1 MFYIF
6 KKLRSA
12 LKALRSETSPHEI
25 ALGAAFGVLLGFPPF
40 GLNILL
46 PLLPLI
52 LLRNAIGNAL
62 LFALLSRLL
71 AWPLA
76 QTSFDLGVA
85 LLRDSDS
92 LRGFM
97 TWATNAPFFGLMGLN
112 RYYVFG
118 SLVLALPI
126 SVAIYIAMRLFVVKF
141 RSLVVAKVSGASA
154 VQKHEGK
161 LWFKIGRWIFLGG
174 AVKAIV
180 PPKGLWKIVRKA
192 GVIGLPAFLIVLT
205 VLGVLGAQFG
215 FGGAIASS
223 LSAATGQPARVESS
237 WANPFLQRVGLE
249 GLLVEEEKP
258 ELPPLL
264 SVDAMHFDLNTLS
277 LVSGRVH
284 IPELKI
290 GGVALH
296 LIRKPDGSLGIADAP
311 IVTGRPA
318 DSTEPPTEAENEY
331 VKWVQEQ
338 AANADW
344 LEIGSKTVE
353 FVKKRMEESARKAKK
368 PELPFDASARESYEV
383 AQPFF
388 RLDKIAFSDFRIEIE
403 DQRPGH
409 EAKVPTIHTAS
420 FELTNLSSNRAL
432 RAEDLLASLVG
443 SIGGQENGTF
453 SLSSNWMAPGKGS
466 ATGDLRSNIAFTD
479 VALPAL
485 AALFETSI
493 PVKVEQGSFSFA
505 SGLTLSDGAV
515 KPSTGDLKLDKLKL
529 VEPLPGQQLMGLDSG
544 ASLWFVKGIN
554 AVAADEPLEMKALV
568 DGPVERPNVRVEA
581 NLLAIAKRGVQKLA
595 LQSGQEEAQ
604 KYLSAFDG
612 RLNEELGKLNA
623 LAPGL
628 GGDVGAAL
636 QRDILGPLM
645 QGDPSKID
653 AGKLGDALK
662 GASEKAA
669 ADAQKAAEDAAM
681 KAAADL
687 LKQGGGGD
695 PKQGLEG
702 AIEGAKKDLQKGL
715 GGLFGGKTEEPKKD
729 EPKKKKKDGTKDG
742 GGR

>member
-6 KKLRSA
+6 KKLRGA

-62 LFALLSRLL
+62 LFAVLSRLL

-76 QTSFDLGVA
+76 QMSFDLGVA
-85 LLRDSDS
+85 LLRESDA

-118 SLVLALPI
+118 SLVLALPL
-126 SVAIYIAMRLFVVKF
+126 SVVIYIAMRIFVAKF
-141 RSLVVAKVSGASA
+141 RAVVVAKVSGAAA
-154 VQKHEGK
+154 VQKHEK
-161 LWFKIGRWIFLGG
+161 KFWFKAGRWIFLGG
-174 AVKAIV
+174 AVKPVKQPTGI
-180 PPKGLWKIVRKA
+180 WKIVRKA

-205 VLGVLGAQFG
+205 VLGVLGAQYG
-215 FGGAIASS
+215 FGGAIAAS

-284 IPELKI
+284 IPELKV

-353 FVKKRMEESARKAKK
+353 FIRKRMEESAKKKK

-432 RAEDLLASLVG
+432 RAEDILGTIVA

-453 SLSSNWMAPGKGS
+453 SLSSNWNAPGKGS
-466 ATGDLRSNIAFTD
+466 AGGDLNTNLSFTD
-479 VALPAL
+479 VAIPAL

-493 PVKVEQGSFSFA
+493 PVKVEQGKFSFA
-505 SGLTLSDGAV
+505 SGLTLSNGAV
-515 KPSTGDLKLDKLKL
+515 KPSTGDLRLDQLKL
-529 VEPLPGQQLMGLDSG
+529 AEPLPGQKLLGLDG
-544 ASLWFVKGIN
+544 DASRWFVKGLN

-595 LQSGQEEAQ
+595 LQSGQEEAK

-612 RLNEELGKLNA
+612 RLNEELAKLGA

-653 AGKLGDALK
+653 AGKVGDALK
-662 GASEKAA
+662 DAGAKAA
-669 ADAQKAAEDAAM
+669 ADAQKAAEDAAK

-695 PKQGLEG
+695 PKKALEG
-702 AIEGAKKDLQKGL
+702 GLEGAKKDLQKGL
-715 GGLFGGKTEEPKKD
+715 GGLLGGGKTEEPKKD
-729 EPKKKKKDGTKDG
+729 EPKKKKDGTKDG

>member
-1 MFYIF
+1 MFYLF

-25 ALGAAFGVLLGFPPF
+25 ALGAALGILLGFPPF

-62 LFALLSRLL
+62 LFAVLARLL

-85 LLRDSDS
+85 LLRDSDA

-118 SLVLALPI
+118 SLVLALPLGAATY
-126 SVAIYIAMRLFVVKF
+126 VAMRLFVAQF
-141 RSLVVAKVSGASA
+141 RSRVVAKVSGVSA

-161 LWFKIGRWIFLGG
+161 LWFKVGRWIFLGG
-174 AVKAIV
+174 AVKPVKQPTGI
-180 PPKGLWKIVRKA
+180 WKVVRKA

-205 VLGVLGAQFG
+205 VVGVLGAQYG
-215 FGGAIASS
+215 FGGAIAAS
-223 LSAATGQPARVESS
+223 LRAATGQPASVASS
-237 WANPFLQRVGLE
+237 WANPFLQRVGLD
-249 GLLVEEEKP
+249 GLLVEEEQP

-284 IPELKI
+284 IPELAI

-318 DSTEPPTEAENEY
+318 DSTEPPTEAESDY
-331 VKWVQEQ
+331 LQWVKEK

-344 LEIGSKTVE
+344 LEIGSKTIE
-353 FVKKRMEESARKAKK
+353 FVKKRMEESARKEQK
-368 PELPFDASARESYEV
+368 PELPFDASARESYEA

-388 RLDKIAFSDFRIEIE
+388 RLDKIAFRDFRIEIE

-409 EAKVPTIHTAS
+409 EAKIPTIHTAS

-432 RAEDLLASLVG
+432 RAEDILGTIVA
-443 SIGGQENGTF
+443 SIGGEENGTF
-453 SLSSNWMAPGKGS
+453 ALSSNWNAPGKGS
-466 ATGDLRSNIAFTD
+466 AGGDLRTQLAFTD
-479 VALPAL
+479 VQLPAL

-493 PVKVEQGSFSFA
+493 PVKVEQGRFSFA

-515 KPSTGDLKLDKLKL
+515 KPSTGDLRLDQLKL
-529 VEPLPGQQLMGLDSG
+529 AEPLPGQSLLGLDG
-544 ASLWFVKGIN
+544 DASRWFVKGLN
-554 AVAADEPLEMKALV
+554 AIAAEEPLEMKALV

-595 LQSGQEEAQ
+595 LQAGQEEAKQ
-604 KYLSAFDG
+604 YLSAFDG
-612 RLNEELGKLNA
+612 RLDEELAELDA

-636 QRDILGPLM
+636 ERDILGPLM
-645 QGDPSKID
+645 QGDPNKID
-653 AGKLGDALK
+653 PSKLGDTLK
-662 GASEKAA
+662 RTAEKAA
-669 ADAQKAAEDAAM
+669 ADAAKAAEDAAQ
-681 KAAADL
+681 KAAQDL
-687 LKQGGGGD
+687 LKQGGGD
-695 PKQGLEG
+695 PKKALEG
-702 AIEGAKKDLQKGL
+702 AASELQKGL
-715 GGLFGGKTEEPKKD
+715 GGLLGGGKQEPPKKD
-729 EPKKKKKDGTKDG
+729 EPKKEKPKKDGAKDG